1 MFIINTP
8 FIFKTIWSF
17 VNPML
22 EERTR
27 KKIHVLGTVS
37 AWLTEQTREC
47 IRASHNSRPLHG
59 TTASQAAALI
69 VVSTCVVAAHD
80 S

>member
-37 AWLTEQTREC
+37 AWLTEQRRKC
-47 IRASHNSRPLHG
+47 IRASHNRRPLHG
-59 TTASQAAALI
+59 TTTSQAAALI
-69 VVSTCVVAAHD
+69 VVSTCVVAARD